1 MTSEEETDEMNP
13 DEEEEDSNG
22 SDHPVRYLVTALLCS
37 TFLSLVSE
45 KSFEKLP
52 RQKQETVKKFKF
64 LIT

>member
-13 DEEEEDSNG
+13 DEDEEEDSNG

-37 TFLSLVSE
+37 TFLCLVSE

-52 RQKQETVKKFKF
+52 CQKQETVKK
-64 LIT
+64 

>member
-13 DEEEEDSNG
+13 DEEEEDSKG

-37 TFLSLVSE
+37 TFLCLVSE
-45 KSFEKLP
+45 KSLEKLP